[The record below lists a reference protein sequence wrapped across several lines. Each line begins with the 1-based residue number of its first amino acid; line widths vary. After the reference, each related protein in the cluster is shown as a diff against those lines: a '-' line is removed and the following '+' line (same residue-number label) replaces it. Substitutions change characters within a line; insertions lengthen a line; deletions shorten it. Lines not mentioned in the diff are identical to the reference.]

1 MLSGDRKI
9 APGLKSMDT
18 MLAYRGACGRS
29 SIAARQGLA
38 ILSSKSF
45 TDPLRLVA
53 ECEIGLVGVEV
64 MWQKLQTS
72 AGCCALLDEYAARIE
87 RWVGSRSF

>member
-9 APGLKSMDT
+9 AQGLKSMDT

-38 ILSSKSF
+38 ILKELHRS
-45 TDPLRLVA
+45 
-53 ECEIGLVGVEV
+53 
-64 MWQKLQTS
+64 TS
-72 AGCCALLDEYAARIE
+72 AGRRVRDRSGGRGSDVAEAADFCRLL
-87 RWVGSRSF
+87 RSTR

>member
-53 ECEIGLVGVEV
+53 ECEIGVEV
-64 MWQKLQTS
+64 VWQKLQTS
-72 AGCCALLDEYAARIE
+72 AGCCDLLDEYAARIE